1 MYTKMYPKMELR
13 LSKPNR
19 QRIDVLMRAV
29 ADELS
34 GEFDVELVF
43 EWCIDRPETDYRGDN
58 VTGIHVSCPS
68 GTGNDGTAYDRV
80 SVIVPTDKTHEIYQT
95 ALTDSYGKIAYNDDV
110 GYYDLLGF
118 ASVDEL
124 RYELRRM
131 KCDTSRFG

>member
-1 MYTKMYPKMELR
+1 MYTKMELR
-13 LSKPNR
+13 PSKPNR

-29 ADELS
+29 ADELR
-34 GEFDVELVF
+34 GEFNVEHVF
-43 EWCIDRPETDYRGDN
+43 EWCIDRPETDYRRDN

-80 SVIVPTDKTHEIYQT
+80 SIIVPNDMNGEIYET
-95 ALTDSYGKIAYNDDV
+95 SLTDSYGNIAYNDDV
-110 GYYDLLGF
+110 GYYDVLGF